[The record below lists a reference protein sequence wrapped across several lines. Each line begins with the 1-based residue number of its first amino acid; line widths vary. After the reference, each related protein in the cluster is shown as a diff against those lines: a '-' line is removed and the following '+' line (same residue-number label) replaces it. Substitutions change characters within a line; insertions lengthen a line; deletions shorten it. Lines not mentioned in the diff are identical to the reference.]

1 MKKFW
6 LYNLLVTFAL
16 LIVFLVILYTIGI
29 YTNIIGHYLAICISV
44 IIGIQTSVNTL
55 LGILKIKQHTPCTAL
70 LGIVTILFSLVA
82 TLYTWNCIF
91 IQC

>member
-1 MKKFW
+1 MKKLW
-6 LYNLLVTFAL
+6 LYNLLLTFAL

-29 YTNIIGHYLAICISV
+29 YTNIIGHHLAICIPV
-44 IIGIQTSVNTL
+44 ITGIQASVNTL
-55 LGILKIKQHTPCTAL
+55 LGILKIKQHTPCTPL
-70 LGIVTILFSLVA
+70 LGILSILFSSVT

>member
-1 MKKFW
+1 MKKLW
-6 LYNLLVTFAL
+6 LYNLLLTFAL

-29 YTNIIGHYLAICISV
+29 YTNIISHYLAICISV
-44 IIGIQTSVNTL
+44 ITGIQAGVNTL
-55 LGILKIKQHTPCTAL
+55 LGILKIKQHTPCTTL
-70 LGIVTILFSLVA
+70 LGILSILFSSVT